1 MFFVAFVVHSFDM
14 TEKRYKHLYGPVPSR
29 RLGRSLGIDLVPFKV
44 CSFDCV
50 YCQLGRT
57 TVHTAR
63 RDVYVPTGEILAE
76 LADKLSAKPLCDYIT
91 LAGSGE
97 PTLHRDL
104 GQIVSAVKEL
114 TDIPLAL
121 LTNGSLLSDP
131 EVRSAIM
138 RVDLVVPSL
147 DAGDAETFAKIN
159 RPCPEITFQSVVE
172 GLKAFRRE
180 YQGEIRLEVFLV
192 AGINDSDSHVRKI
205 KAIID
210 EIGFDHI
217 EINTA
222 TRPPAEEY
230 ARAVDAERLHHL
242 CKILGPNA
250 SVIAAHAL
258 PSERAGAVSRDDI
271 LAMLGRRPCTIDD
284 VAEGLNCHRWEAAKL
299 VGQLTEEGKIIP
311 ERRNDK
317 DYYQIKGET

>member
-1 MFFVAFVVHSFDM
+1 M

-29 RLGRSLGIDLVPFKV
+29 RLGRSLGVDLVPFKV
-44 CSFDCV
+44 CSFDCI

-57 TVHTAR
+57 TMHTAR
-63 RDVYVPTGEILAE
+63 RDVYAPTDEILDE
-76 LADKLSAKPLCDYIT
+76 LADKLDSGLTCDYIT

-97 PTLHRDL
+97 PTLHKDMGR
-104 GQIVSAVKEL
+104 IVLAIKSM

-131 EVRSAIM
+131 EVRSALSQ
-138 RVDLVVPSL
+138 VDLVVPSL
-147 DAGDAETFAKIN
+147 DAGDFETFEKVN
-159 RPCPEITFQSVVE
+159 RPCPEITFQSLVA
-172 GLKAFRRE
+172 GLKAFRQE
-180 YQGEIRLEVFLV
+180 YPGEIRLEVFLV
-192 AGINDSDSHVRKI
+192 AGINDSESQVQKI

-222 TRPPAEEY
+222 TRPPVEEY
-230 ARAVDAERLHHL
+230 VRAVDAERLDRL

-250 SVIAAHAL
+250 TVIAAHTL
-258 PSERAGAVSRDDI
+258 LSERAGAVSRDDI
-271 LAMLGRRPCTIDD
+271 LAMLARRPCTIEEL
-284 VAEGLNCHRWEAAKL
+284 AEGLNCHRWEVAKL

-317 DYYQIKGET
+317 DYYQIKEKTQP